1 MSIRTGIVM
10 SKCFSFETVVNPET
24 LLGGGLKCYCLSY
37 VVAQSFHP
45 CPSQTTW
52 ILKCSDFLLE
62 KIQLWRPLSHF
73 ISYQL
78 IWQNLSCRQWIH
90 HSISNGW
97 HRKITLLEEE
107 VITSL
112 ILMESSF
119 DLSSFPR
126 LGGWLVSSG
135 WLLGTLLN

>member
-1 MSIRTGIVM
+1 MQPRRHKVLPCVNHPGKEQWTMSKFYLRTMVVQILLFLESFLNVFFFDQAGVQCNLFSKGGQVSIRTGIVM

-78 IWQNLSCRQWIH
+78 I
-90 HSISNGW
+90 
-97 HRKITLLEEE
+97 
-107 VITSL
+107 
-112 ILMESSF
+112 
-119 DLSSFPR
+119 
-126 LGGWLVSSG
+126 
-135 WLLGTLLN
+135 